1 MPRTRTSHTG
11 VYYRES
17 TKRRLPDG
25 TFDIC
30 YDIHFKRDGKDIWQT
45 VGWKSAGVTLQDAVR
60 IRQQR
65 IDEKKMTEMPE
76 KDHVPSGKRI
86 KTRYVGVYVRVAKL
100 RLAADGKADRCFD
113 IHYKRDG
120 KYVWEKVGWRSEGYT
135 VQDAIAIRGKRIKS
149 DRHPEE
155 QYLPK
160 RQDTGKSATI
170 GDLWR
175 HYARN
180 CLPHLKNA
188 RVPRGAY
195 NVHIR
200 PRFEQ
205 FPAEKLDPLEVE
217 RFKLAL
223 LSTRKANGEHI
234 SKGYVNAILGL
245 LGQLLTKGL
254 EWGLIES
261 FDPHVLKDRIRNAE
275 TRREKYLSPKEIS
288 IIFDGLRMTSLEVFH
303 AARVSLYSGLRVSEV
318 ASLKAANV
326 DIPARL
332 LYTDGKTGK
341 RVAYFPACL
350 EETMRCLKENAL
362 PDGRC
367 FSMTDK
373 SLSKAF
379 ARVVDATGLN
389 EGKESSQKIVFH
401 TLRHTFCSILAMRG
415 VSLYTIGELAG
426 HRQPS
431 TTRRYA
437 KLSPDTKRAALK
449 KLDNLD

>member
-1 MPRTRTSHTG
+1 MPRIRTSHTG

-17 TKRRLPDG
+17 TRRRLQDG

-60 IRQQR
+60 LRQQR
-65 IDEKKMTEMPE
+65 IEEKKMTEKPE
-76 KDHVPSGKRI
+76 NDCAPSGKRI
-86 KTRYVGVYVRVAKL
+86 KTRYVGVYVRAAKH

-135 VQDAIAIRGKRIKS
+135 VQDAITIRGQRIQR

-155 QYLPK
+155 QNLSK
-160 RQDTGKSATI
+160 RQEPGKSATI
-170 GDLWR
+170 GDIWR
-175 HYARN
+175 HYVKN
-180 CLPHLKNA
+180 CLPHLKNT
-188 RVPRGAY
+188 RVARGAY

-200 PRFEQ
+200 PRFEH

-217 RFKLAL
+217 RFKLSL
-223 LSTRKANGEHI
+223 LSTKKPNGEHI

-245 LGQLLTKGL
+245 LGQLLKKGL
-254 EWGLIES
+254 EGVLFKS
-261 FDPHVLKDRIRNAE
+261 FDPDVLKVRIRNAE
-275 TRREKYLSPKEIS
+275 NRREKYLSQKEIS

-318 ASLKAANV
+318 ASLKAVNV

-341 RVAYFPACL
+341 RVAYFPECL
-350 EETMRCLKENAL
+350 EETMRCLKKNAL

-367 FSMTDK
+367 FSLTDK

-389 EGKESSQKIVFH
+389 EGKDSSQKIVFH

>member
-1 MPRTRTSHTG
+1 MPRIRTSHTG

-25 TFDIC
+25 TPDIC
-30 YDIHFKRDGKDIWQT
+30 YDIHFKHDGKDIWQT
-45 VGWKSAGVTLQDAVR
+45 VGWKSAGITLQDAVR
-60 IRQQR
+60 LRQQR
-65 IDEKKMTEMPE
+65 IEEKKMAKMPE
-76 KDHVPSGKRI
+76 NACVPSGKRI
-86 KTRYVGVYVRVAKL
+86 KTRYVGVYIRVAKL

-135 VQDAIAIRGKRIKS
+135 VQDAIAIRGRRIQR

-155 QYLPK
+155 QGLPK
-160 RQDTGKSATI
+160 RQKPNRSATI
-170 GDLWR
+170 GDIWR
-175 HYARN
+175 HYVKN
-180 CLPHLKNA
+180 CLPHLKNSSL
-188 RVPRGAY
+188 PCGAY

-200 PRFEQ
+200 PRFEH

-223 LSTRKANGEHI
+223 LSTKKANGEHI

-245 LGQLLTKGL
+245 LGQLLKKGL

-261 FDPHVLKDRIRNAE
+261 FDSHVLKDRIRNVE
-275 TRREKYLSPKEIS
+275 CRREKYLSPKEIS
-288 IIFDGLRMTSLEVFH
+288 VIFDGLRMTSLEVFH
-303 AARVSLYSGLRVSEV
+303 AARVALYSGLRVSEV

-326 DIPARL
+326 DITARL

-341 RVAYFPACL
+341 RVAYFPECL

-367 FSMTDK
+367 FSLTGK
-373 SLSKAF
+373 TLSKVF

-389 EGKESSQKIVFH
+389 KGKDSSQKIVFH

-437 KLSPDTKRAALK
+437 KLSPDSKRAALK
-449 KLDNLD
+449 KIENLG

>member
-1 MPRTRTSHTG
+1 MPRIRTSHTG

-17 TKRRLPDG
+17 TKRRLLDG
-25 TFDIC
+25 TPDIC

-45 VGWKSAGVTLQDAVR
+45 VGWKSAGITLQDAVR
-60 IRQQR
+60 LRQQR
-65 IDEKKMTEMPE
+65 IEEKKMTDMPE
-76 KDHVPSGKRI
+76 NAYAPSGKRI

-135 VQDAIAIRGKRIKS
+135 VQDAIAIRGQRIQR
-149 DRHPEE
+149 DRHPDE
-155 QYLPK
+155 QNLPK
-160 RQDTGKSATI
+160 RQKPGSSATI
-170 GDLWR
+170 GDIWR
-175 HYARN
+175 HYVKN
-180 CLPHLKNA
+180 YLPHLKNA
-188 RVPRGAY
+188 SLPCGAY
-195 NVHIR
+195 NVHIK
-200 PRFEQ
+200 PRFEH
-205 FPAEKLDPLEVE
+205 FPAEKLEPLEVE

-223 LSTRKANGEHI
+223 LSARKSNGEHI
-234 SKGYVNAILGL
+234 SKGYINAILGL
-245 LGQLLTKGL
+245 LGQLLQKGL
-254 EWGLIES
+254 EWGLIET
-261 FDPHVLKDRIRNAE
+261 FDPHVLKGRIRNVE
-275 TRREKYLSPKEIS
+275 SRREKYLSPKEIS

-303 AARVSLYSGLRVSEV
+303 AARISLYSGLRVSEV
-318 ASLKAANV
+318 ASLTVANV
-326 DIPARL
+326 DISARL
-332 LYTDGKTGK
+332 IYTDGKTGK
-341 RVAYFPACL
+341 RVAYFPDCL
-350 EETMRCLKENAL
+350 VETMCCLKETAH

-367 FSMTDK
+367 FSLTDK

-389 EGKESSQKIVFH
+389 EGKDSSQKIVFH

-437 KLSPDTKRAALK
+437 KLSPDSKRAALK
-449 KLDNLD
+449 EIENLG